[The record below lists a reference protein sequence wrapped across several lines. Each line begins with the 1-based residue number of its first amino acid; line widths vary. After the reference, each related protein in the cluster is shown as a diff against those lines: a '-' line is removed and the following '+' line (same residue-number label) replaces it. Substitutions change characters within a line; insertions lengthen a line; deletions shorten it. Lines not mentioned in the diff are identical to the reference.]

1 MCHKEAEL
9 FKVLG
14 VESRIRIIDLLKQRG
29 PLYVNE
35 LAQILGITP
44 SAVSQHL
51 KILRH
56 AGLVR
61 SQRKGYWIPYEVDQA
76 ALEQCGQVISNVC
89 RCGCE
94 GSCRVADET
103 TGAEAGSVF
112 RKLPHPN
119 PLPEGEVASGFGAL
133 NKAKPISNRNTGMRE
148 EEHVYLQRLEQEL
161 EEELQKVR
169 ARIEKVRG
177 ET

>member
-1 MCHKEAEL
+1 MCRKEAEL

-29 PLYVNE
+29 PLGVNE
-35 LAQILGITP
+35 MAQILGITP

-51 KILRH
+51 KTLRH

-61 SQRKGYWIPYEVDQA
+61 NQRKGFWIPYEVDQA
-76 ALEQCGQVISNVC
+76 ALEQCGEVISNVC

-94 GSCRVADET
+94 DSCRTADK
-103 TGAEAGSVF
+103 TG
-112 RKLPHPN
+112 
-119 PLPEGEVASGFGAL
+119 GEEVKS
-133 NKAKPISNRNTGMRE
+133 RE
-148 EEHVYLQRLEQEL
+148 EELEYLGRLEQEL

-169 ARIEKVRG
+169 TRLEKVRE

>member
-1 MCHKEAEL
+1 MCRKEAEL

-35 LAQILGITP
+35 MADILGITP

-61 SQRKGYWIPYEVDQA
+61 NQRKGFWIPYEVDQA
-76 ALEQCGQVISNVC
+76 ALEQCGEVISNVC
-89 RCGCE
+89 RCGCVE
-94 GSCRVADET
+94 SCRTADQ
-103 TGAEAGSVF
+103 SV
-112 RKLPHPN
+112 
-119 PLPEGEVASGFGAL
+119 GEE
-133 NKAKPISNRNTGMRE
+133 SNSTE
-148 EEHVYLQRLEQEL
+148 DELAYLKRLEREL

-169 ARIEKVRG
+169 TRMSKV
-177 ET
+177 EEEL